1 MKKIFIS
8 YSSKNQRLV
17 EAFTKFLQL
26 GMGMNKSDIF
36 CTAYPDMLET
46 GYSFIEKIRKNL
58 QECETVISIITEEYL
73 ESAFC
78 LVEMG
83 AAWAMSKH
91 YFPLVTVPYGR
102 LNKTPLMGMQMRKL
116 INIDD
121 LSVIYDEL
129 HRCGVLEK
137 YQTAE
142 FHKQAKDYVK
152 QAKKIVEG
160 DYQIEKDEEGYYET
174 EISCVRKVAQK
185 QFRCYGIK
193 GHIADPPD
201 GENAKSDWLFYRIDQ
216 FPPLEAGDRV
226 RFKTSK
232 SKINAFPDLGRARN
246 IYPDDLMKPD

>member
-8 YSSKNQRLV
+8 YSSRNQRLV

-91 YFPLVTVPYGR
+91 YFPLVTVQYDR
-102 LNKTPLMGMQMRKL
+102 LNKTPLMGMPMRKL

-129 HRCGVLEK
+129 HRCGVLEE

-142 FHKQAKDYVK
+142 FNKQAKECIK
-152 QAKKIVEG
+152 QVKKIVEG
-160 DYQIEKDEEGYYET
+160 DYRIEKDEEGYYET
-174 EISCVRKVAQK
+174 EISCVRKVDQK

-201 GENAKSDWLFYRIDQ
+201 GENAKSDWLFYRTDQ
-216 FPPLEAGDRV
+216 FSPLKAGDRV
-226 RFKTSK
+226 RFKISG
-232 SKINAFPDLGRARN
+232 SKIHYFPDIGRARN
-246 IYPDDLMKPD
+246 IYPYALKKLD